1 MANILAKRNRINTD
15 DIISKV
21 NVTGVYNEE
30 IITPPTKIT
39 QKKNIINDTDKV
51 CEMYDFFK
59 LSIKLSSSSVED
71 FNPRLS
77 FE

>member
-1 MANILAKRNRINTD
+1 MVNILAKRNRINTD

-21 NVTGVYNEE
+21 NVTGVYNEK

-39 QKKNIINDTDKV
+39 QKKNITNDTDKV